1 MEDRTMDERSV
12 PFAITPMPIA
22 MMTAEIEASR
32 GSEVDEATEDYIIEE
47 VAKAIDERIV
57 TE

>member
-1 MEDRTMDERSV
+1 MDERRV
-12 PFAITPMPIA
+12 PFAITPMPVA

-32 GSEVDEATEDYIIEE
+32 GSEVDDATADYIIEE